1 MKIADKI
8 IQQIKL
14 LENKQDAAFLQRFFK
29 TGPGQYGEGD
39 HFLGVRNPEI
49 RKIAKQYKEQVSDR
63 DILSLIK
70 SDWHEV
76 RLCAL
81 VIMNLLMESNKIPT
95 KRKNKLI
102 EIYLNNISIHI
113 NNWDLVDI
121 SAPHILGKYLL
132 EKTDRSILYELS
144 SGDLWQKRVALI
156 STFAFIKN
164 NDLYDAIRLC
174 KKLMYEQHDLLHKAV
189 GWTMREIG
197 KKNIDILY
205 GLLNEYAASM
215 PRTTLRYAIE
225 KLPIKERLFFMSL
238 KSSQ

>member
-81 VIMNLLMESNKIPT
+81 VIMNLLIESNKIPT

-132 EKTDRSILYELS
+132 EKTDRTILYELS

-164 NDLYDAIRLC
+164 NDLFDAIRLC

>member
-144 SGDLWQKRVALI
+144 SGDLWQKRVAII
-156 STFAFIKN
+156 STFALIKV
-164 NDLYDAIRLC
+164 NDLKDSTELC

-197 KKNIDILY
+197 KKNIEILY

-238 KSSQ
+238 KGSQ

>member
-164 NDLYDAIRLC
+164 NDLFDAIRLC

-205 GLLNEYAASM
+205 VLLNEYAASM

>member
-95 KRKNKLI
+95 SRKNKLI

-132 EKTDRSILYELS
+132 ETTDRSILYELS
-144 SGDLWQKRVALI
+144 SGDLWQKRVAII
-156 STFAFIKN
+156 STFALIKV
-164 NDLYDAIRLC
+164 NDLKDSTELC

>member
-81 VIMNLLMESNKIPT
+81 VIMNLLIESNKIPT

-164 NDLYDAIRLC
+164 NDLFDAIRLC

>member
-164 NDLYDAIRLC
+164 NDLFDAIRLC

-197 KKNIDILY
+197 KKNKDELIK
-205 GLLNEYAASM
+205 LLDVKAQTM
-215 PRTTLRYAIE
+215 PRTALRYSIE
-225 KLPIKERLFFMSL
+225 KLPEIERKHYLQLKNIK
-238 KSSQ
+238 

>member
-29 TGPGQYGEGD
+29 MGPGQYGEGD

-164 NDLYDAIRLC
+164 NDLFDAIRLC

>member
-174 KKLMYEQHDLLHKAV
+174 KKLINEQHDLLQKAV

-197 KKNIDILY
+197 KKNKDELIK
-205 GLLNEYAASM
+205 LLDVKAKTM
-215 PRTTLRYAIE
+215 PRTALRYSIE
-225 KLPIKERLFFMSL
+225 KLPEIERKRYLQLKNIK
-238 KSSQ
+238 

>member
-164 NDLYDAIRLC
+164 NDLFDAIRLC